1 MPFDWRTFRL
11 LLREAF
17 RDPMSPRRRAVVWL
31 SLFGIPFLAAVNA
44 ACFALDRLV
53 TPQIHRL
60 PVREPVFIIGHAR
73 SGTSLMHRLMT
84 HDPRFAWF
92 RMYELFLPS
101 LLQKKLVRRA
111 ADWDRRWLGGRI
123 RLRIRAWED
132 RTFARGR
139 EMHPMSLTG
148 PEEDEFLMTLS
159 CASGTL
165 TLLFPYMRE
174 LQHLYYFDQRPV
186 PERRR
191 LMRFYRECVQRQLAL
206 AGGDHQLL
214 SKNPVFCGRVESLI
228 EAFPDAR
235 FVVMMRDPCETIPS
249 LLKLMKRNWKASDCP
264 AHRVDDSLQVLAA
277 QSIHTY
283 RYPLEVLARH
293 PEVRHAVVRYRD
305 LVESPKATVER
316 VYAQLGLPLSS
327 RFEGALRDEQT
338 RSRDHRADHVYGL
351 EEFGLERNRI
361 RSQLA
366 DLFERFGWGDSPAP
380 R

>member
-1 MPFDWRTFRL
+1 
-11 LLREAF
+11 
-17 RDPMSPRRRAVVWL
+17 
-31 SLFGIPFLAAVNA
+31 
-44 ACFALDRLV
+44 
-53 TPQIHRL
+53 
-60 PVREPVFIIGHAR
+60 
-73 SGTSLMHRLMT
+73 MHRLMT
-84 HDPRFAWF
+84 RDPRFAWF

-101 LLQKKLVRRA
+101 LLQKKLVRHA
-111 ADWDRRWLGGRI
+111 AGWDRRWLGGRI
-123 RLRIRAWED
+123 QRRIRSWED

-165 TLLFPYMRE
+165 TLHFPYMRE
-174 LQHLYYFDQRPV
+174 LQHLYYFDQRPGWV
-186 PERRR
+186 RRR

-206 AGGDHQLL
+206 ESGERQLL

-235 FVVMMRDPCETIPS
+235 FVVMLRDPCETIPS
-249 LLKLMKRNWKASDCP
+249 LLKMMQRNWRASECP
-264 AHRVDDSLQVLAA
+264 AHRVHDSLEVLAA

-293 PEVRHAVVRYRD
+293 PDVRHVMVRYQD

-316 VYAQLGLPLSS
+316 VYAQLGLPLSTAFESALQEEQAHS
-327 RFEGALRDEQT
+327 RA
-338 RSRDHRADHVYGL
+338 HRADHVYGL
-351 EEFGLERNRI
+351 EEFGLEHERI

-366 DLFERFGWGDSPAP
+366 DLFERFGWGDRKATRDSTEEKY
-380 R
+380 